1 MDFMLLF
8 SWFHHKCIRRENLLY
23 TMKNRGQPFIYHEYH
38 RQGTSLT
45 HGPLSLPA
53 LREVIESH
61 RRTSVRG
68 GEVFG
73 EGKKNGVGV
82 VVIFL
87 YWQRDTTLFDLFTR
101 RRCCTY
107 LFSVFRRYK
116 KSTYLLTIFP

>member
-1 MDFMLLF
+1 MFGAPRPVPARVIMPTN
-8 SWFHHKCIRRENLLY
+8 RENLLY

-73 EGKKNGVGV
+73 SYSK
-82 VVIFL
+82 
-87 YWQRDTTLFDLFTR
+87 
-101 RRCCTY
+101 
-107 LFSVFRRYK
+107 
-116 KSTYLLTIFP
+116 LLTNHLGD